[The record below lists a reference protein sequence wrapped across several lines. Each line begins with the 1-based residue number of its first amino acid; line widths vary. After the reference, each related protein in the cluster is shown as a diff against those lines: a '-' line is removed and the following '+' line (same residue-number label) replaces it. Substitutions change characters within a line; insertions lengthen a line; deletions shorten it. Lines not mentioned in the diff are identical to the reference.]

1 MLSQIFGNLLAA
13 FIIDSLSQITYF
25 YIMTGVCV
33 ASCLIFGTLKKPASH
48 SKYVN
53 IRDSSKISNDR
64 MVIQAASTM
73 IEPET
78 LESPEKI
85 KEED

>member
-33 ASCLIFGTLKKPASH
+33 ASCFIFGTLRKPATY
-48 SKYVN
+48 SKYMSN
-53 IRDSSKISNDR
+53 RGSSKHSNDR
-64 MVIQAASTM
+64 LVIQAASTV
-73 IEPET
+73 IEPDKSE
-78 LESPEKI
+78 LALRV